1 MIAYLELNFL
11 ATMIVMSEV
20 EKMLTLGTQVK
31 EMVLL

>member
-11 ATMIVMSEV
+11 ATMSEV